1 MCVNIFLSYTDHIC
15 LQIGK
20 AVQKMNDLSR
30 PVYLK
35 SMDEEKHKP
44 NDVLWKQAQKSDFLM
59 LRSVCLGNEELL
71 KTEVIMAFLFALTDS
86 AGLSKNLSYKK

>member
-1 MCVNIFLSYTDHIC
+1 MTWGFRKFDPFPYNRYNRKIFLCVNIYLSYTDHIC

-44 NDVLWKQAQKSDFLM
+44 NDVLWKQAQKSDFL
-59 LRSVCLGNEELL
+59 LL
-71 KTEVIMAFLFALTDS
+71 WTL
-86 AGLSKNLSYKK
+86 

>member
-1 MCVNIFLSYTDHIC
+1 M
-15 LQIGK
+15 GK

-44 NDVLWKQAQKSDFLM
+44 NDVLWYKNWLGQISI
-59 LRSVCLGNEELL
+59 SVMFRWLL
-71 KTEVIMAFLFALTDS
+71 FHVNIDS
-86 AGLSKNLSYKK
+86 AMKILVLK